1 MSDSGWAGRTVVVTG
16 CGSGIGEEVAR
27 RLRDAGADVVGADL
41 HQPALEVPW
50 VALDLADS
58 SSVAAAASALP
69 THIDALFN
77 IAGVS
82 SGIGDPLKVVSVN
95 FAGTRELTEL
105 LVDRIPAGGAV
116 CCTSSLAASGYR
128 DHRDAVLDLLA
139 QPTRDA
145 VLAWCRA
152 HPDDLGNGYGL
163 SKEAIVWY
171 VAQRCVDLAARG
183 VRINAT
189 APGVTETP
197 ILRDSIASLGQE
209 YLDAIPK
216 PLGRVATA
224 AEQAAVL
231 IFLASSDASFL
242 TGQTLWVDGG
252 VTAGSDAGTL
262 DAFAAR
268 R

>member
-1 MSDSGWAGRTVVVTG
+1 MSDSEWAGRTVVVTG
-16 CGSGIGEEVAR
+16 CSSGIGEEVAR
-27 RLRDAGADVVGADL
+27 RLQVAGADVVGADL
-41 HQPALEVPW
+41 RRPALDVPW

-58 SSVAAAASALP
+58 PSVADAASALP
-69 THIDALFN
+69 SHIDALFN
-77 IAGVS
+77 VAGVS
-82 SGIGDPLKVVSVN
+82 SGIGDPLAVVSVN

-105 LVDRIPAGGAV
+105 LVDRIPTGGAV
-116 CCTSSLAASGYR
+116 CCTSSLAAAGYR
-128 DHRDAVLDLLA
+128 GHRDAVLDLLA
-139 QPTRDA
+139 QPTRDG

-152 HPDDLGNGYGL
+152 HIDDLGNGYGL

-171 VAQRCVDLAARG
+171 VAQRCVDLASRG
-183 VRINAT
+183 IRINAT

-209 YLDAIPK
+209 YLDAIPR

-231 IFLASSDASFL
+231 IFLAGSDSSFL

-252 VTAGSDAGTL
+252 VTAGSEAGTL
-262 DAFAAR
+262 DAFSAR